1 LGLGVDKPNPICYN
15 KDKIK
20 EREEKKMK
28 KIQMTEQ
35 ELREIKNRLDVL
47 YTRANELK
55 HEMADIT
62 QEIFNLEF
70 DILMRIREE

>member
-1 LGLGVDKPNPICYN
+1 
-15 KDKIK
+15 
-20 EREEKKMK
+20 MK

-55 HEMADIT
+55 QEMTDIT
-62 QEIFNLEF
+62 NEIFNLEF

>member
-1 LGLGVDKPNPICYN
+1 
-15 KDKIK
+15 
-20 EREEKKMK
+20 MK

-55 HEMADIT
+55 MEMADIT

>member
-1 LGLGVDKPNPICYN
+1 
-15 KDKIK
+15 
-20 EREEKKMK
+20 MK

-47 YTRANELK
+47 YRRANELK
-55 HEMADIT
+55 MEMTDIT
-62 QEIFNLEF
+62 NEIFNLEF

>member
-1 LGLGVDKPNPICYN
+1 
-15 KDKIK
+15 
-20 EREEKKMK
+20 MK

-47 YTRANELK
+47 YNRANELK
-55 HEMADIT
+55 IEMADIT
-62 QEIFNLEF
+62 NEIFNLEF

>member
-1 LGLGVDKPNPICYN
+1 
-15 KDKIK
+15 
-20 EREEKKMK
+20 MK

-47 YTRANELK
+47 YSKATELK
-55 HEMADIT
+55 KEMIDIT
-62 QEIFNLEF
+62 NEIFNLEF

>member
-1 LGLGVDKPNPICYN
+1 
-15 KDKIK
+15 
-20 EREEKKMK
+20 MK

-55 HEMADIT
+55 MEMTEIT
-62 QEIFNLEF
+62 DEIFKLEF